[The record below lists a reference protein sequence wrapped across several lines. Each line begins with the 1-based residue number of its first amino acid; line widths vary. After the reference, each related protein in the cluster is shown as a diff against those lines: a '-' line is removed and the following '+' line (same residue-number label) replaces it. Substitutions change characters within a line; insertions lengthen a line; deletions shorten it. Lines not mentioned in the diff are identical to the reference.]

1 MKFTEITTPYVKRKM
16 IVYGS
21 EFNKLVRHNIS
32 VRQVEGSVY
41 MSDVE
46 YPSNCNYPHCD
57 LYFYLPT
64 VGLGIM
70 ICGVSADDDVQRYV
84 TAAEKQGMDSAENF
98 ISYLDGLVERS
109 AYIPTNMIELAS
121 CIKPDNAER
130 YRTSNAEILRLRRE
144 KEAEERAAQD
154 AKDVKYVAEKNR
166 EAQVKIDAAVRILQ
180 NDGILENAEI
190 EIYRSR
196 YDISVYSVINHL
208 MRQYGVKVP
217 LRTQG
222 RINSKLV
229 TATIEN
235 GACEYV
241 QYRTSKNG
249 KCSQVIF
256 GYLTE
261 LAQATRKEAAHESVA

>member
-1 MKFTEITTPYVKRKM
+1 MKFTEITTPYEKKKM

-32 VRQVEGSVY
+32 VRQVEGSIY
-41 MSDVE
+41 MSEVE
-46 YPSNCNYPHCD
+46 YPNNSNYPHCD

-109 AYIPTNMIELAS
+109 AYIPTNMIELAG
-121 CIKPDNAER
+121 CIRPNNMER
-130 YRTSNAEILRLRRE
+130 YRASNTEILRLRRE
-144 KEAEERAAQD
+144 KEAEDRAARD
-154 AKDVKYVAEKNR
+154 AADAEYVAERNR
-166 EAQVKIDAAVRILQ
+166 EAQAKIDAAVRILQ
-180 NDGILENAEI
+180 NDGILENVEI
-190 EIYRSR
+190 EIYRNR
-196 YDISVYSVINHL
+196 YDISVYSVVNHL
-208 MRQYGVKVP
+208 MRQHGIKVP

-222 RINSKLV
+222 WINSKLV

-235 GACEYV
+235 GTCEHV

-249 KCSQVIF
+249 KCSQAIF

-261 LAQATRKEAAHESVA
+261 LAQATRKEKAHENVA